1 MDDWKILLVLFV
13 LIILFIIPTKDIRS
27 YKNDDIVKIR
37 TVVNVI
43 FSIIIFFVYLFF
55 LRGHKDKYFVL
66 ICLVSPIS
74 LIWIIEFIIL
84 DTYEFKKM
92 QGTTIY
98 FYKTNLIGTDVLKNK
113 KDIDYI
119 ANEVRSIVAE
129 KAEKTNLLLSC
140 PAELCFAIGQKLKSP
155 GLPEVSIYNYNA
167 KQDNKWNW
175 SITLDNKFE

>member
-43 FSIIIFFVYLFF
+43 FSIIIFLVYLFF
-55 LRGHKDKYFVL
+55 LRGQKDKYFVL

-84 DTYEFKKM
+84 DTYEFKKIQSRIKSIPNFM
-92 QGTTIY
+92 
-98 FYKTNLIGTDVLKNK
+98 NLTEGQIRNELIKLYDEAYEIKAIKKILKKIG
-113 KDIDYI
+113 Y
-119 ANEVRSIVAE
+119 
-129 KAEKTNLLLSC
+129 
-140 PAELCFAIGQKLKSP
+140 
-155 GLPEVSIYNYNA
+155 YN
-167 KQDNKWNW
+167 
-175 SITLDNKFE
+175 